1 MLNRVWSALFLL
13 VAVAVVVAACAK
25 KEPADLVT
33 ETLLAGTGEEAKPG
47 QVVSVHYTGW
57 LTNGTKFDSS
67 LDRGTPFQF
76 LLGAG
81 QVIQGWDKGVAGM
94 KVGEKRK
101 LTIPSKLGYGDMGA
115 GNVIPP
121 KATLVFEVQLLG
133 VGNPNAKP
141 AAKGKK

>member
-1 MLNRVWSALFLL
+1 MLNRVWLGLFLL
-13 VAVAVVVAACAK
+13 VAVAVVVVACAK

-33 ETLLAGTGEEAKPG
+33 ETLQVGTGEEAKPG

-76 LLGAG
+76 MLGAG

-101 LTIPSKLGYGDMGA
+101 LTIPSNLGYGDMGA

-141 AAKGKK
+141 AKKK

>member
-1 MLNRVWSALFLL
+1 MLNRVWLGLFLL
-13 VAVAVVVAACAK
+13 AAAAFVVTACAK
-25 KEPADLVT
+25 KEPADLVV
-33 ETLLAGTGEEAKPG
+33 ETLQPGTGEAAQPG

-76 LLGAG
+76 MLGQG
-81 QVIQGWDKGVAGM
+81 QVIQGWDQGVAGM

-101 LTIPSKLGYGDMGA
+101 LTIPSRLGYGEMGA

-121 KATLVFEVQLLG
+121 KSTLVFEVQLLG
-133 VGNPNAKP
+133 VGNPNAKS
-141 AAKGKK
+141 AKKK

>member
-1 MLNRVWSALFLL
+1 MLNRVLPLLSLL
-13 VAVAVVVAACAK
+13 VAVAVIVVACAK
-25 KEPADLVT
+25 KEPTDLVV
-33 ETLLAGTGEEAKPG
+33 ETLQTGTGDEAKPG

-94 KVGEKRK
+94 KIGEKRK
-101 LTIPSKLGYGDMGA
+101 LTIPSSLGYGDGGA

-133 VGNPNAKP
+133 LADPNAKP
-141 AAKGKK
+141 AAKAKK

>member
-1 MLNRVWSALFLL
+1 MLNRVWSGLFLL

-25 KEPADLVT
+25 KEPTDLVV
-33 ETLLAGTGEEAKPG
+33 ETLQVGTGEEAKPG

-76 LLGAG
+76 MLGAG

-101 LTIPSKLGYGDMGA
+101 LTIPSNLGYGDMGA

-141 AAKGKK
+141 AKKK